1 MQEAARPFNIAI
13 IEDELI
19 LREELAFQLRQF
31 DHTIETFASAGQFYR
46 YLAVNRVAVAILD
59 IGLPDEDGLSIC
71 RHLRV
76 HNKQMGIIFVTAR
89 SQRIDR
95 LQGLECGADAYLI
108 KPVDLDELILTLNR
122 LRERFDGA
130 APPQAST
137 SENCNTA
144 GDWQINLAAAS
155 LHSPAGIKVALTM
168 NELQLLRLLK
178 DRAPEPCTPMELG
191 LAMGML
197 PDEFDKHRVEVV
209 ISRLRTKISRLS
221 GASIPIRSHRGMG
234 YSLHDTRAKD
244 VKVSTN

>member
-1 MQEAARPFNIAI
+1 MQETARSFNIAI
-13 IEDELI
+13 VEDEPV

-31 DHTIETFASAGQFYR
+31 GHAVASFESAGQFYR

-71 RHLRV
+71 QHLRT
-76 HNKQMGIIFVTAR
+76 HDKQMGIIFATAR
-89 SQRIDR
+89 SQRQDR
-95 LQGLECGADAYLI
+95 LQGLEGGADAYLV

-137 SENCNTA
+137 SENGNTT
-144 GDWQINLAAAS
+144 GDWQINLATAS
-155 LHSPAGIKVALTM
+155 LSSPTGVKVALTM
-168 NELQLLRLLK
+168 NELQLLRLLT
-178 DRAPEPCTPMELG
+178 DRSPKPCTPMELG

-234 YSLHDTRAKD
+234 YSLSDESRAED
-244 VKVSTN
+244 RT